1 MAFFASLAYAF
12 HSLIKLLKK
21 NFSDIER
28 AWQFQLS
35 VKFEADIQKS
45 FEKLSLKRLKLY
57 KECMGSLMFLS
68 PGNFQFSVAAVS
80 FAIACKKLKSAQI
93 TQIKQ
98 LFQLFNLIC
107 AYGYTFYGVTLMLN
121 YEQKCKQWCQQRFAY
136 YIKTC
141 TYHMYL
147 YCTSLLFS
155 FFQWCLPL
163 HFYFNCCSTFSLN
176 NTCLHLPF
184 LRNNHRRWSDCQRG
198 WRQEDRW

>member
-1 MAFFASLAYAF
+1 MLAFFASLAYAF

-35 VKFEADIQKS
+35 VKFEADIQKR

-107 AYGYTFYGVTLMLN
+107 AYGHTFYGVTLMLN
-121 YEQKCKQWCQQRFAY
+121 YEQKCKQ
-136 YIKTC
+136 
-141 TYHMYL
+141 
-147 YCTSLLFS
+147 
-155 FFQWCLPL
+155 
-163 HFYFNCCSTFSLN
+163 
-176 NTCLHLPF
+176 
-184 LRNNHRRWSDCQRG
+184 
-198 WRQEDRW
+198 